1 MLACMAAE
9 AKAEAVAKTVS
20 RAGSPDVS
28 RAASPISQTSAEEDE
43 AREALAQGQGQ
54 AQAQG
59 QGPAARS
66 SRHSRQG
73 SRDSLSE
80 GRRPGRRSPKLDGA
94 PSRALSPKP
103 EGILSS
109 IDPSAVPSTD
119 PLGRVREA
127 VRVTDQLLQ
136 QGALAVFLTA
146 ATSSERQLQLHAS
159 RGLKFIAMRSPLF
172 ARVLARKGAARALA
186 ALLGSAREETLRNAV
201 TALHLITMALSEGA
215 GREPLSAKRLST
227 VRGGEL

>member
-43 AREALAQGQGQ
+43 AREALAQGQ
-54 AQAQG
+54 AQG
-59 QGPAARS
+59 QGPAPRS

-201 TALHLITMALSEGA
+201 TALHLITTALSEGA

>member
-1 MLACMAAE
+1 MAAE

-28 RAASPISQTSAEEDE
+28 RAASPISQTSAEDDE
-43 AREALAQGQGQ
+43 AREALAQGQG
-54 AQAQG
+54 
-59 QGPAARS
+59 PAPRS